1 MPWRGPEYEGDFPS
15 LGWQVADWIE
25 AYLRVPGGEA
35 TGAPL
40 RLTDEQLEFVVR
52 LYRID
57 VATGRLAH
65 RRAVLRRAKG
75 WGKSPLVAG
84 LALAHLVGPTTF
96 DGFDSDGEP
105 VGSSHPSP
113 WVQVSATSE
122 DQTDNTYAQLLAMV
136 GDSPVVDECGLDVGV
151 TRIFLRGRPGRL
163 EPVSAA
169 AGSRE
174 GQPVTAAILD
184 ETHLWTPRN
193 GGVRLAAT
201 IRRNVGKTGGL
212 SVETTNAHRPGDE
225 SVAEASWAAFEKG
238 AAGLLYDS
246 REAPHVEDLGDR
258 PVLLDAL
265 AAAYGGSSWVNL
277 ERVAEEVVDPATSP
291 ADARRFYLNQLVA
304 DAEDLVE
311 FELWQAL
318 ERDDRLAD
326 GDMVAL
332 GFDGSDTG
340 DATALVAVRFPD
352 WLVQPLGIWERP
364 DDAPKDWRVP
374 RDEVRRAVAEA
385 FDRFRVVRMFCD
397 PPYWRTEIDE
407 WQAEHGDKL
416 VSLFATQSDNR
427 MVAAVDR
434 WTTMV
439 RAGQVGH
446 TGSPVLDRHVGN
458 TQRRR
463 ARGGYRPEKAGHAR
477 FIDAHVAAILAV
489 EALGQAVSD
498 GTTDDKVR
506 RPVFAY

>member
-1 MPWRGPEYEGDFPS
+1 MPWRGPEYDGEFPS
-15 LGWQVADWIE
+15 LGWAVADWCE

-35 TGAPL
+35 TGEPFV
-40 RLTDEQLEFVVR
+40 LTDEQLEFVVR
-52 LYRID
+52 LYRLD
-57 VATGRLAH
+57 SRTGRPAV

-75 WGKSPLVAG
+75 WGKSPLLGA
-84 LALAHLVGPTTF
+84 LSLAHLAGPTLF
-96 DGFDSDGEP
+96 DGWDAAGEP
-105 VGSSHPSP
+105 VGKPHPSP
-113 WVQVSATSE
+113 WVQVAAVSLEA
-122 DQTDNTYAQLLAMV
+122 TDNTYAQLLAMV
-136 GDSPVVDECGLDVGV
+136 GESPVVDECGLDVGV
-151 TRIFLRGRPGRL
+151 TRIYLKGRPGRL

-201 IRRNVGKTGGL
+201 IRRNAGKVAGL
-212 SVETTNAHRPGDE
+212 TVESTNAHRPGDD
-225 SVAEASWAAFEKG
+225 SVAEASHVAAEKG
-238 AAGLLYDS
+238 SAGLLYDS
-246 REAPHVEDLGDR
+246 REAPAVDDLDDDA
-258 PVLLDAL
+258 VLLPAL
-265 AAAYGGSSWVNL
+265 KVAYGDSRWAPIDRIV
-277 ERVAEEVVDPATSP
+277 EEVRDPATDP

-304 DAEDLVE
+304 GSEDLIE

-318 ERDDRLAD
+318 ERADRLAV
-326 GDMVAL
+326 GDTIAL

-340 DATALVAVRFPD
+340 DATALVAVRHPD
-352 WLVQPLGIWERP
+352 WLVQPLGIWEHP
-364 DDAPKDWRVP
+364 DNVKDWRVP
-374 RDEVRRAVAEA
+374 RHEVREVVAQA
-385 FDRFRVVRMFCD
+385 FADFRVVRMLAD
-397 PPYWRTEIDE
+397 PPYWRTEVDE
-407 WQAEHGDKL
+407 WAAEHGDK
-416 VSLFATQSDNR
+416 VVALFPTQSDSR

-434 WTTMV
+434 WSTMV

-446 TGSPVLDRHVGN
+446 TGDDVLTRHVAN

-463 ARGGYRPEKAGHAR
+463 ARGGYRPDKAGHAR

-498 GTTDDKVR
+498 GTTEDKVR

>member
-1 MPWRGPEYEGDFPS
+1 MPWREPEYQGEFPS
-15 LGWQVADWIE
+15 LGWQVAEWIE
-25 AYLRVPGGEA
+25 AYLRVPGGES

-40 RLTDEQLEFVVR
+40 VLTDEQLEFIVR
-52 LYRID
+52 LYRLD
-57 VATGRLAH
+57 GRTGKPEV

-84 LALAHLVGPTTF
+84 LALAHLVGPTVF
-96 DGFDSDGEP
+96 DGWSADGEP
-105 VGSSHPSP
+105 VGRPHPSP
-113 WVQVSATSE
+113 WVQVAATSE

-136 GDSPVVDECGLDVGV
+136 GGSPVVDECGLDVGV
-151 TRIFLRGRPGRL
+151 TRIYLRGRPGRL

-174 GQPVTAAILD
+174 GQPVSAAILD

-193 GGVRLAAT
+193 GGVKLAAT
-201 IRRNVGKTGGL
+201 IRRNVGKTSGL
-212 SVETTNAHRPGDE
+212 SIETTNAHRPGDE
-225 SVAEASWAAFEKG
+225 SVAESSWGAAEKG
-238 AAGLLYDS
+238 LSGLLYDS
-246 REAPHVEDLGDR
+246 REGSAVDDLDDLS
-258 PVLLDAL
+258 VLLPAL
-265 AAAYGGSSWVNL
+265 RESYGASSWVDL
-277 ERVAEEVVDPATSP
+277 DRVVQEIADPATDP

-304 DAEDLVE
+304 NSEDLIE

-318 ERDDRLAD
+318 ERSDRLAL
-326 GDMVAL
+326 GDNIAL

-352 WLVQPLGIWERP
+352 WLVQPLGVWEHP
-364 DDAPKDWRVP
+364 DVKGWRVP
-374 RDEVRRAVAEA
+374 RNEVRDLVAQA
-385 FDRFRVVRMFCD
+385 FKDYNVVRMLCD

-407 WQAEHGDKL
+407 WQAAHGDKL
-416 VSLFATQSDNR
+416 VSLFPTQADTR

-434 WTTMV
+434 WSTMI
-439 RAGQVGH
+439 RAGEIGH
-446 TGSPVLDRHVGN
+446 TGDPVLTRHVAN

-463 ARGGYRPEKAGHAR
+463 ARGGYRPDKAGHGR

-489 EALGQAVSD
+489 EALGYAVAD
-498 GTTDDKVR
+498 GVADSSKR